1 MEDYNEI
8 IRKELISL
16 HKQVEEGKKLKAELI
31 AANEMLRKNV
41 ADLQSQ
47 YYEMVK
53 QLTELKK
60 RK

>member
-8 IRKELISL
+8 IRRQLIDL

-31 AANEMLRKNV
+31 AANDMLRKNV

>member
-8 IRKELISL
+8 IRRELISL

-53 QLTELKK
+53 HLTELKK